1 MLGRIFCA
9 AAVYR
14 SLACLACLVAMP
26 SIQADEGR
34 VEQTLVLGEQPLD
47 AQLVEP
53 DAVVIEADEGVVME
67 PLVEEPF
74 VTEGVAGAG
83 CTSPGG
89 GVACVDDDLAWLP
102 YTTIDA
108 LFIQRVNTVGPL
120 AVVSPG
126 ADDAGATV
134 IAAGD
139 VRYPTSPGIRVFQGW
154 RRSDSTGIEL
164 GYLGVWGMHADALAV
179 SPTDDLAVPGELGA
193 IGGSGLESASAIQPT
208 LAATLNSVEVNV
220 FGTRVHSGCRRHD
233 PLPWRRAGFTTTA
246 DWLLGIRW
254 AGLDESATLD
264 VTALVND
271 SPPAFN
277 TTAYRVTT
285 SSQLVGP
292 QVGHRRRLERGPWAF
307 EGWAKV
313 GLMASQSSQSQSAVV
328 GPFDSVVIRE
338 PRSSTRLGIGMIG
351 DLNAV
356 VVRRVGDHWGVRAGY
371 SLIWLE
377 GVAPAA
383 NQWDFTDTP
392 SSGTRLVPGSVFL
405 HGATFGLE
413 ATW

>member
-1 MLGRIFCA
+1 MLGRIFRA
-9 AAVYR
+9 SAGYV
-14 SLACLACLVAMP
+14 SLACLGCVAATA
-26 SIQADEGR
+26 SIRADDVR
-34 VEQTLVLGEQPLD
+34 VEQPLVLGEQPLD
-47 AQLVEP
+47 APFVEP
-53 DAVVIEADEGVVME
+53 DAVGNEADGAVVME
-67 PLVEEPF
+67 PPVEEAF
-74 VTEGVAGAG
+74 VTEPVAGTG
-83 CTSPGG
+83 CTAPGEG
-89 GVACVDDDLAWLP
+89 ITCADDDPAWLP

-139 VRYPTSPGIRVFQGW
+139 VRYPTSPGIRIFQGW
-154 RRSDSTGIEL
+154 RRSDATGIEL
-164 GYLGVWGMHADALAV
+164 GYLGIWSMHADALAV
-179 SPTDDLAVPGELGA
+179 SPTNDLAVPGQLGL
-193 IGGSGLESASAIQPT
+193 IGGSGLDTASAIQPT
-208 LAATLNSVEVNV
+208 LAATLNSIEVNV
-220 FGTRVHSGCRRHD
+220 FGTRVHSGGRRHD

-246 DWLLGIRW
+246 DWLFGIRW
-254 AGLDESATLD
+254 AGLDEAATLD
-264 VTALVND
+264 VTALVD
-271 SPPAFN
+271 DPPPVFN

-328 GPFDSVVIRE
+328 GPFDSSVIRE

-356 VVRRVGDHWGVRAGY
+356 VVRRIGDHWGVRAGY
-371 SLIWLE
+371 TLLWLE

-413 ATW
+413 AAW